1 MARLI
6 VKSPYIKSGG
16 SGRGA
21 DGYLSYIGTR
31 ERVEILP
38 DDRPPTRK
46 QEQLIKKLVAD
57 FPDTKTCDEYM
68 DYVEQPSKAR
78 ASVLIS
84 AAVESHWDHVRNSDA
99 YMKYIATRPRV
110 ERLGT
115 HGLFGD
121 EEHVGLNAVM
131 GDLQN
136 YTGNVW
142 THIISLS
149 REDAVRYGYDHA
161 EAWRNLLLTHRN
173 EIAAAMKI
181 PANNFRWYA
190 AFHNEGHHP
199 HVHMMAWSTK
209 PGQAYLSKDGI
220 TKIKSVLAN
229 DIFKHEMVEVL
240 EQKSTSRDSLMRE
253 TRDALTELLREMRH
267 GIADHP
273 DMEEKIIALSAE
285 LQNVGGKHKYG
296 YLKKPLKKKVDEIV
310 DALEELPVVSE
321 CYDRWLELQNQVDEF
336 YKDEKRKRVR
346 LSGQKEFR
354 AIKNAVIQVADQL
367 RSGEMTFED
376 QDARRLDEQ
385 DDSDIY
391 ASDQYW
397 MLKNVIADESLT
409 LAERKAAA
417 TELESLA
424 ETGDAHAQY
433 FIGKLYRD
441 GDVLIP
447 DSVNAQYWFSKAAQ
461 QGLVHAQYAL
471 GKLLLTSDV
480 EVHDVDAGLRWLE
493 LAAQNS
499 SNYAAYRLGKEY
511 LKSGRKDVQKAVRYF
526 EQAANAG
533 NQFAQYAL
541 GKLLLAED
549 DVKQNVDHAMEYLE
563 QSAAQ
568 GNEFAQFLV
577 DRQDSLQH
585 PKVMLA
591 ATKLMRQ
598 MGRIFQENSLPQTG
612 PRFAPIGRKR
622 MQELIDR
629 MGYKAAKS
637 YAQAQEE
644 EQEYNG
650 PTMSA
655 PW

>member
-16 SGRGA
+16 SGCGA
-21 DGYLSYIGTR
+21 GGYLGYIGTR
-31 ERVEILP
+31 ERVEIRP

-84 AAVESHWDHVRNSDA
+84 AAVESHWDDVQNSDI
-99 YMKYIATRPRV
+99 YMRYIATRPRA
-110 ERLGT
+110 EPLGT

-121 EEHVGLNAVM
+121 EEHVDLNAAM
-131 GDLQN
+131 DELQN

-149 REDAVRYGYDHA
+149 REDAVRYGFDHA

-199 HVHMMAWSTK
+199 HVHMLAWSTK

-220 TKIKSVLAN
+220 AKIKSVLAN
-229 DIFKHEMVEVL
+229 DIFKHEMVKVL
-240 EQKSTSRDSLMRE
+240 EQKSQSRDGLVRE
-253 TRDALTELLREMRH
+253 ARDALLELVREMCH

-273 DMEEKIIALSAE
+273 GVEEKITELSME
-285 LQNVGGKHKYG
+285 LRNVSGKHKYG
-296 YLKKPLKKKVDEIV
+296 YLKKPLKKKADEIV

-321 CYDRWLELQNQVDEF
+321 CYDRWLELQNQVDGF
-336 YKDEKRKRVR
+336 YKNEKRKRIK
-346 LSGQKEFR
+346 LSEQKEFR
-354 AIKNAVIQVADQL
+354 AIKNAVVQVADQL
-367 RSGEMTFED
+367 STGGLTFED
-376 QDARRLDEQ
+376 RNVQGLDEQ
-385 DDSDIY
+385 DESDIF

-397 MLKNVIADESLT
+397 MLKNVITDESLT
-409 LAERKAAA
+409 LAERKSAV

-424 ETGDAHAQY
+424 ESGDAHAQY
-433 FIGKLYRD
+433 LIGKLYRD

-480 EVHDVDAGLRWLE
+480 EVHDVAAGLHWLK
-493 LAAQNS
+493 LAAQNGS
-499 SNYAAYRLGKEY
+499 VFAAYRLGKEY
-511 LKSGRKDVQKAVRYF
+511 LKGERKDIQKAVTYF
-526 EQAANAG
+526 EQAADAG

-541 GKLLLAED
+541 GKLLLAGDYIER
-549 DVKQNVDHAMEYLE
+549 NVELAMKYLE
-563 QSAAQ
+563 RSAAQ
-568 GNEFAQFLV
+568 GNEFAQFLF
-577 DRQDSLQH
+577 DRRDSLQH
-585 PKVMLA
+585 PSVMLS
-591 ATKLMRQ
+591 ATKLMHQ
-598 MGRIFQENSLPQTG
+598 MGKIFQENSLPQTG
-612 PRFAPIGRKR
+612 PRFMPIGRKR
-622 MQELIDR
+622 MQELIER

-637 YAQAQEE
+637 YAQAQED

-655 PW
+655 PC